1 MTLGFMA
8 VLTSLIQTEPKQF
21 ESTMTMNS
29 FEMLK
34 CRMKDEELRAVTKTG
49 DITGSRLIR

>member
-1 MTLGFMA
+1 MA